1 MSHSRSCQPFSD
13 AFQNFHIIHESVV
26 EPRSVD
32 EDQTMSCE
40 ARKFGNMVDNNWK
53 DVLSRRIYAVTDFQP
68 VFLEN
73 MIDVLQRKGAISG
86 YC

>member
-1 MSHSRSCQPFSD
+1 
-13 AFQNFHIIHESVV
+13 
-26 EPRSVD
+26 
-32 EDQTMSCE
+32 MSCE